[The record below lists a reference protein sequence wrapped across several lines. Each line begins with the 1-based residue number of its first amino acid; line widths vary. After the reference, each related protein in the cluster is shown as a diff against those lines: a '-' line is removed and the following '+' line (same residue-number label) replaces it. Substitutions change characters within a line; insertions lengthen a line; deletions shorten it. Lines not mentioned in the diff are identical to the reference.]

1 MNHQTSERGIIK
13 AILLVIIAL
22 IMLSYMGID
31 LEKAVAEPLFKKNL
45 QYSGELLKKGWN
57 KIKDLVSKD
66 SEAKTVDLDLGNDDE
81 FVDLLNL

>member
-1 MNHQTSERGIIK
+1 MNHQTREKGLIK
-13 AILLVIIAL
+13 AILLVVIAL

-45 QYSGELLKKGWN
+45 QYSGELIKKGWD
-57 KIKDLVSKD
+57 KIMDLVSKD
-66 SEAKTVDLDLGNDDE
+66 SEAKALKIDIGDDEE